1 MVVCTY
7 SHLQNIEKTVEK
19 LQVLSVTRENVK
31 CQKMVKDLNQDR
43 RIENLEK
50 VCKINYDFYTGAKA
64 KKTRDA
70 QNSGSDHPNVE
81 GIDAEKR
88 CQKGGFW
95 KGHCQNEQ

>member
-50 VCKINYDFYTGAKA
+50 VCK
-64 KKTRDA
+64 KKL
-70 QNSGSDHPNVE
+70 
-81 GIDAEKR
+81 
-88 CQKGGFW
+88 
-95 KGHCQNEQ
+95 